1 LLVRLLIFA
10 SIYRA
15 QRVRRYTT
23 DPHSLHLDRH
33 FDHRGAGVSD
43 GAMKMNQ
50 RSVSVP
56 FPETNL
62 CFRRVEVGAHCA
74 KELPLSVG

>member
-1 LLVRLLIFA
+1 
-10 SIYRA
+10 
-15 QRVRRYTT
+15 
-23 DPHSLHLDRH
+23 
-33 FDHRGAGVSD
+33 
-43 GAMKMNQ
+43 MKMNQ